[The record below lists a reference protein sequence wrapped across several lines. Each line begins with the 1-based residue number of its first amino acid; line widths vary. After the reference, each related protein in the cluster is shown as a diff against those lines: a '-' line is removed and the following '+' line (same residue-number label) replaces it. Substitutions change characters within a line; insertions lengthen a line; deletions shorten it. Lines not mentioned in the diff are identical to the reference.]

1 MKSNWK
7 SNIFIYLAILLAGI
21 AIFSY
26 FMPVTDKATEIPLS
40 QLVSMS
46 QRNELDSIE
55 VESDILRITTK
66 DGTKYLS
73 YKESMAS
80 LYEIE
85 GLDLTG
91 VIVDVAGSSG
101 INWGA
106 LLFNFLPLVIFGGL
120 LFFLFRRAQ
129 GANSQA
135 MSFGRSRARLFSAS
149 TPTVTFDDVAGVE
162 EAKQDLHEVVDFL
175 KSREKFQIL
184 GARIPKGVLLIGP
197 PGTGKTLIA
206 RAVAGEASVPFFSI
220 SGSEFVEMFVGVG
233 ASRVRDL
240 FDQAKRNAP
249 CIVFIDE
256 IDAVGRHRGAGL
268 GGGHDER
275 EQTLNQI
282 LVEMDGFDTNTSVI
296 VIAATNRPDIL
307 DPALL
312 RPGRFDR
319 RVMLDRPDINGRVA
333 ILKVHSKGKPISK
346 HIDLEVLAR
355 QTAGFSGADLS
366 NLVNEAAI
374 LAARRSKK
382 AIDMTEFE
390 ESIDR
395 VIAGPE
401 RKSRRISQ
409 QEKEITAYHE
419 AGHALVA
426 YMLPNIEPLRKITIM
441 PRGMAL
447 GYTTL
452 LSEDKYI
459 ETRSRYNDALA
470 MALGGRVAEEIIF
483 NEMSTGAQ
491 NDIERVTKA
500 ARRMVTNFGM
510 SEKLGPRSFGQ
521 KEEMIFLGREISEQ
535 RDYGEKMANLIDNEV
550 NRIIK
555 EAYDVAR
562 KILTENKSNLIKIMQ
577 QLMEKETIEGKDLET
592 ILGVTTAPSIKEAP
606 VIAPVNN
613 ANEPPD
619 KIKPKTKKA
628 PILPHIPPKQSPAP
642 SG

>member
-26 FMPVTDKATEIPLS
+26 FMPGTDKATEIPLS

-106 LLFNFLPLVIFGGL
+106 LLLNFLPLVIFGGL

-135 MSFGRSRARLFSAS
+135 MSFGRSRARLFSAN
-149 TPTVTFDDVAGVE
+149 TPTVTFEDIAGVD

-175 KSREKFQIL
+175 KSREKFQSL

-346 HIDLEVLAR
+346 QIDLEVLAR

-374 LAARRSKK
+374 LAARRNKK
-382 AIDMTEFE
+382 TVDMPEFE

-409 QEKEITAYHE
+409 KEKEITAYHE

-447 GYTTL
+447 GYTTI

-491 NDIERVTKA
+491 NDIERATKA

-555 EAYDVAR
+555 EAYDVAK
-562 KILTENKSNLIKIMQ
+562 KILTKNKSNLIKITQ
-577 QLMEKETIEGKDLET
+577 QLMEKETIEGKDLEA
-592 ILGVTTAPSIKEAP
+592 ILGVTTAPSTKEAP

-613 ANEPPD
+613 DNKPQD
-619 KIKPKTKKA
+619 KIKPKTKKT